1 MILEDLEKY
10 RNENG
15 FIEMD
20 LALKENDFDIINE
33 VRGSQ
38 NRDKFWIVLEDIDVL
53 VRNENL
59 DDCGVE
65 YTVYAELLMEE
76 LAKQVEIDCAH
87 YDIIKF
93 NGKNGVISKNVLNK
107 SKDESMYTIRS
118 IIGEDSMPNDSI
130 DIEKIWN
137 SIKKFI
143 SMEDNIN
150 KEKAQKAFLDVAKI
164 AIFDTFTMSND
175 RHSENIALVFGNDH
189 EKNETIFK
197 IAPLFDNECSLMLD
211 KPVEE
216 IDEMLNDNKY
226 FEDMVE
232 LQEQMIVVPDDAKDA
247 NNVEG
252 WKDMLYFLTD
262 DSDEAMGF
270 AEECYNKLNIKDAIN
285 SVENRLNAK
294 LPDKLKEF
302 VSKAFELRRDNI
314 NKALIINMDD
324 MEVER

>member
-1 MILEDLEKY
+1 MKLEDLERY
-10 RNENG
+10 RDETG
-15 FIEMD
+15 FINMN
-20 LALKENDFDIINE
+20 LALDENNFEIINE

-38 NRDKFWIVLEDIDVL
+38 NRDKFWVVLEDTDVL
-53 VRNENL
+53 IRNENL

-65 YTVYAELLMEE
+65 YTIYAELLMEE
-76 LAKQVEIDCAH
+76 LAKQVDINCAH
-87 YDIIKF
+87 YDVIKF
-93 NGKNGVISKNVLNK
+93 NGKKGVISKNVLDKN
-107 SKDESMYTIRS
+107 KDESMHTIRS

-143 SMEDNIN
+143 SMENNIS
-150 KEKAQKAFLDVAKI
+150 KEKAQKAYLDAAKI

-175 RHSENIALVFGNDH
+175 RHSENMALVFGNDY
-189 EKNETIFK
+189 EKNETIFN

-211 KPVEE
+211 KPIEE
-216 IDEMLNDNKY
+216 IDEMLSDSKY
-226 FEDMVE
+226 FQDMVE
-232 LQEQMIVVPDDAKDA
+232 LQEQMIVVPDESRDK

-262 DSDEAMGF
+262 DSDEAMEF
-270 AEECYNKLNIKDAIN
+270 AEECYNKLNVKEAIEN
-285 SVENRLNAK
+285 VEYRINAK

-302 VSKAFELRRDNI
+302 VTKSFDLRRDSI